1 MELDD
6 RALRRMLIHKMML
19 SDWNDTRF
27 NLTAI
32 EGDRETALKHF
43 TDSLAASL
51 AVKFEKQKV
60 IDIGTGAGF
69 PGIPLKIAFPSIELT
84 LLDSKEKKAAF
95 VMMVLRRLEFDSEV
109 GIIVSRG
116 EDIGK
121 DPSFR
126 EVFDVATMRGVSKIP
141 INAEIGLP
149 FVKIGGKVILW
160 KGRKDIDRL
169 EKYES
174 FIEKLGGKVS
184 KIIPYRLGDIPFE
197 KYLLVLE
204 KVKQTPPK
212 YPRRYSTMRKS
223 MRKLWNE

>member
-6 RALRRMLIHKMML
+6 QALRRMLIHKMML

-51 AVKFEKQKV
+51 AVKFENQKV

-69 PGIPLKIAFPSIELT
+69 PGIPLKIAFPSISLT

-95 VMMVLRRLEFDSEV
+95 VMMVLRRLEFESEV
-109 GIIVSRG
+109 RILVTRG

-126 EVFDVATMRGVSKIP
+126 ELFDVATMRGVSKIP

-149 FVKIGGKVILW
+149 FVKTEGLVLLW
-160 KGRKDIDRL
+160 KGRKDVEKL
-169 EKYES
+169 KKYEA
-174 FIEKLGGKVS
+174 FIEHLGGKIEKV
-184 KIIPYRLGDIPFE
+184 IPYKLDDMPLER
-197 KYLLVLE
+197 YLIVLK
-204 KVKQTPPK
+204 KVKRTPSK

-223 MRKLWNE
+223 VKKQWNE